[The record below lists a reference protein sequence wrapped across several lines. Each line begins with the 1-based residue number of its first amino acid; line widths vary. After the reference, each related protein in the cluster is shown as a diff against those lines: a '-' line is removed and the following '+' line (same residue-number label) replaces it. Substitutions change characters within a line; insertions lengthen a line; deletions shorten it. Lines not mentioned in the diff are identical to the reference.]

1 MSRLEHLLIAVGL
14 SFFLDYVRNPPSLV
28 TVYLGHASG
37 HLVNP
42 VDGGEPYEVNT
53 HSVVILNNGRRS
65 ASNVRL
71 TPQDPSKFSCFPR
84 RRVSSTGSAW
94 WWTGDS
100 VPLTCSRP
108 TNHCLLSLF
117 PPITWTDIQDSTRSD
132 DGFAKVTRLVPK
144 QQFPRWLKTLRC
156 SFFVLAASACC
167 TCSSICYPDRLP
179 MTSTTAG
186 VLPLEVV

>member
-1 MSRLEHLLIAVGL
+1 MSIDWSLVVAFGAPLIAVGL

-71 TPQDPSKFSCFPR
+71 THKILPDFRVFPDVEYQVLDLPGGGREILFPSLVR
-84 RRVSSTGSAW
+84 GQQITVSY
-94 WWTGDS
+94 
-100 VPLTCSRP
+100 LY
-108 TNHCLLSLF
+108 F

-144 QQFPRWLKTLRC
+144 QQFPRWLKN
-156 SFFVLAASACC
+156 
-167 TCSSICYPDRLP
+167 
-179 MTSTTAG
+179 
-186 VLPLEVV
+186 LEVFFLCAGGVGLLYMLFDLLP